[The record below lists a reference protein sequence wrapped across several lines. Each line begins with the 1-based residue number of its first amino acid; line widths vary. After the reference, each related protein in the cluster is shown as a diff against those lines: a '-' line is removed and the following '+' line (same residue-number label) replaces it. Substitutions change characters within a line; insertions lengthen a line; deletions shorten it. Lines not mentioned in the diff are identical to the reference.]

1 MITQTTLRI
10 IGTSDSWRAKGCPV
24 PDSATV
30 GSLGALRQP
39 RDDNRYW
46 TALAIGL
53 TICLVGS
60 GSRAF
65 AVEPLEEVVEQKY
78 SVDPDATLSVQNV
91 DGSIR
96 VYAADKPEIRVQAIK
111 KAYDR
116 ERLEAILVDVK
127 ATQSSV
133 AITTTFPPRKNALS
147 DRSGTVDYII
157 VVPQTAQVTDLSLT
171 NGELFVEGLRN
182 GGQAKARL
190 VNGWIAGHNCFG
202 NLDLAVETGRLDVA
216 YDWWEN
222 HEFSI
227 KAFSTR
233 GNVRAIFPGD
243 TSINLSATAAEGRIA
258 NGFAPKKAN
267 PAEEVIH
274 SVAEVIGP
282 DAEAVV
288 SLEARRGNIRID
300 KMRY

>member
-1 MITQTTLRI
+1 MNKRSFYSSAVCVLWV
-10 IGTSDSWRAKGCPV
+10 TS
-24 PDSATV
+24 
-30 GSLGALRQP
+30 
-39 RDDNRYW
+39 
-46 TALAIGL
+46 
-53 TICLVGS
+53 
-60 GSRAF
+60 AF
-65 AVEPLEEVVEQKY
+65 AVEPLEEIVEQKY
-78 SVDPDATLSVQNV
+78 SVEADATLSVQNI

-96 VYAADKPEIRVQAIK
+96 VYAADKPEIQIQAIK

-116 ERLEAILVDVK
+116 ERLDAILVDMK

-133 AITTTFPPRKNALS
+133 AITTTFPPRKNALG

-157 VVPQTAQVTDLSLT
+157 VVPQTARVTDLSLI
-171 NGELFVEGLRN
+171 NGELLVEGLRN
-182 GGQAKARL
+182 GGRAKARL
-190 VNGWIAGHNCFG
+190 VNGWLGGHNCFG
-202 NLDLAVETGRLDVA
+202 DLDLAVETGRLDVA

-243 TSINLSATAAEGRIA
+243 TSINLSATAVEGRIA

-267 PAEEVIH
+267 SGEELIH

-300 KMRY
+300 KMNY